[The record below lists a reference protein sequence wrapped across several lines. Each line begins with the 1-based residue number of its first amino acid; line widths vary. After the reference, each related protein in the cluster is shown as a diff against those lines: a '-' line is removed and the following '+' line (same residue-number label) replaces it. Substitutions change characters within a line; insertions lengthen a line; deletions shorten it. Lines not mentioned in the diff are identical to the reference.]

1 MGIPAY
7 FSYIIKSH
15 VHILK
20 SLMEMQQSTHI
31 EHLYM
36 DCNSIVYDVYR
47 NILHTDASTT
57 LLRSEASS
65 ATFCSNPCSTES
77 DPSFDD
83 IIDGILH
90 SIVEIVHMI
99 APSQTVFIAFDGVAP
114 LAKMKQQKMRRLR
127 AIGTS
132 TSSSVS
138 NEKQFQTY
146 MITPGTRFMNVL
158 SKRLHEVISMISSS
172 VSVVI
177 STSDTE
183 GEGEHKITE
192 HMRTH
197 HDPEHTVAIYGLDSD
212 LIMLALYHQH
222 LFQNIFVFREAPE
235 FFKSSIPITFQH
247 PNEPYFIDIRA
258 FIQSIDQEM
267 THKSLSLQ
275 SNKYKYS
282 SYVFLCFLLG
292 NDFLPHF
299 PTINL
304 RTNGIQILMDT
315 FHHLPEKHTNLVLW
329 EQDSTMV
336 PRIQWEA
343 FSMFVQGLAKNEHE
357 LLLHEYKIREKQT
370 RRYYAETTDEDKE
383 LSLNQAPIQL
393 RGEEMYIAPSHVGW
407 ETRYYKVLFHWKHP
421 SEEQIRR
428 VCINYLE
435 GLEWVFRYYSTGCPD
450 WQWKYE
456 YDYPPLLKDLYK
468 YIPCNNS
475 VSLFTKE
482 NLIHRPCT
490 IQAQM
495 NYVLPVKAKWNEKCI
510 NTPEEYENELYQET
524 QHYGR
529 QQWAFCKYM
538 WESHI
543 CV

>member
-1 MGIPAY
+1 
-7 FSYIIKSH
+7 
-15 VHILK
+15 
-20 SLMEMQQSTHI
+20 MQQSICI

-47 NILHTDASTT
+47 NILHTTPD
-57 LLRSEASS
+57 
-65 ATFCSNPCSTES
+65 S

-83 IIDGILH
+83 IIDGILYA
-90 SIVEIVHMI
+90 IAEIVRMI
-99 APSQTVFIAFDGVAP
+99 APSRTVFIAFDGVAP

-127 AIGTS
+127 AIA
-132 TSSSVS
+132 SSSSS
-138 NEKQFQTY
+138 NDPQFQTY

-158 SKRLHEVISMISSS
+158 SKRLHEVISMISLS

-177 STSDTE
+177 STSEME

-197 HDPEHTVAIYGLDSD
+197 HDMEHTVAIYGLDSD

-267 THKSLSLQ
+267 THKSLQLQ

-315 FHHLPEKHTNLVLW
+315 FFHLPEKYTNLVLW
-329 EQDSTMV
+329 GQDTDKVV

-343 FSMFVQGLAKNEHE
+343 FSVFVQGLAKNEHQW
-357 LLLHEYKIREKQT
+357 LLHEYALREKQT
-370 RRYYAETTDEDKE
+370 RRYYAETTDEDREK
-383 LSLNQAPIQL
+383 SLIHSPIQL
-393 RGEEMYIAPSHVGW
+393 RGEEMYIAPSQVGW
-407 ETRYYKVLFHWKHP
+407 EMRYYKVLFHWKHP

-428 VCINYLE
+428 VCMNYLE

-468 YIPCNNS
+468 YIPYNNS

-482 NLIHRPCT
+482 HLIHHRPCT
-490 IQAQM
+490 IQEQM
-495 NYVLPVKAKWNEKCI
+495 NYVLPAKAKWGEKCI
-510 NTPEEYENELYQET
+510 TSDEYENELHQET
-524 QHYGR
+524 HHHGH

-538 WESHI
+538 WESHLS
-543 CV
+543 V

>member
-1 MGIPAY
+1 
-7 FSYIIKSH
+7 
-15 VHILK
+15 
-20 SLMEMQQSTHI
+20 MQQTVHI

-47 NILHTDASTT
+47 SILHTTPD
-57 LLRSEASS
+57 
-65 ATFCSNPCSTES
+65 S
-77 DPSFDD
+77 DPSFDE
-83 IIDGILH
+83 IVDGILGA
-90 SIVEIVHMI
+90 IAEIVRMI
-99 APSQTVFIAFDGVAP
+99 APSRTVFIAFDGVAP

-127 AIGTS
+127 AIASSSSS
-132 TSSSVS
+132 TSVSDSSP
-138 NEKQFQTY
+138 QFQTY

-158 SKRLHEVISMISSS
+158 SKRLHEVIAMISSS
-172 VSVVI
+172 LSVII
-177 STSDTE
+177 STSDVA

-192 HMRTH
+192 HMRTY
-197 HDPEHTVAIYGLDSD
+197 HDTEDTVAIYGLDSD

-222 LFQNIFVFREAPE
+222 LFRNIFVFREAPE

-267 THKSLSLQ
+267 VHKTTSC
-275 SNKYKYS
+275 KYKYS

-315 FHHLPEKHTNLVLW
+315 YFHLPEKHANLVLW
-329 EQDSTMV
+329 SESGTSELTQT

-343 FSMFVQGLAKNEHE
+343 FSIFVQGLAKNEHQ
-357 LLLHEYKIREKQT
+357 LLLNEYKLREKQT
-370 RRYYAETTDEDKE
+370 RRYYTEVTEEDRE
-383 LSLNQAPIQL
+383 NSLNQAPIQL

-407 ETRYYKVLFHWKHP
+407 ETRYYKVLFGWKHP

-428 VCINYLE
+428 VCMNYLE

-450 WQWKYE
+450 WRWKYE

-468 YIPCNNS
+468 YIPCSNA

-482 NLIHRPCT
+482 TLIRHRPCT
-490 IQAQM
+490 IQEQM
-495 NYVLPVKAKWNEKCI
+495 NYVLPAKAKWSEKCI
-510 NTPEEYENELYQET
+510 STQEEYENELYQET
-524 QHYGR
+524 HQCG
-529 QQWAFCKYM
+529 QQKWAFCKYM
-538 WESHI
+538 WESHLS
-543 CV
+543 V